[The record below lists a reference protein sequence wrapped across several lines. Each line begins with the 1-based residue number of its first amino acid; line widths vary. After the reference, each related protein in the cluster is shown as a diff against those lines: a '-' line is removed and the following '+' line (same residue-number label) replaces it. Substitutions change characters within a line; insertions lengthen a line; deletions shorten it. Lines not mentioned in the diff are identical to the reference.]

1 MKTKKI
7 SLSILFMILLTL
19 LSKITGFSRE
29 IAIAYTYGSNEYTDA
44 FFLSTSV
51 PLLIFSGFTIALSS
65 VFIPIYSKI
74 NIEKGQKEAL
84 NYTNN
89 LLLILVSF
97 SMILSVITIIYSEN
111 IIDII
116 SPGLGI
122 KSKEISNGYLKILL
136 ISFGFFMIT
145 AVFSSY
151 LQVINKPLLTVSSMI
166 PSNLLLVFTI
176 LVYQPNLKIIVFIS
190 LIGFLLQSF
199 ILYYFSTKNHF
210 KIKLVNH
217 FFENEDEKKYIK
229 ITLVSMIPM
238 FISTSF
244 QNINLF
250 VDRYLAS
257 TFPIGSITAIN
268 YADRLNGFVFG
279 IVATSIATVVF
290 PILSRSS
297 IENRRVFDKTITNSM
312 KIVAIL
318 TAPISIIVFFHSDF
332 IILTL
337 LQRGSLTVEDAKTI
351 ALLLKCYSIGMIF
364 LGFRE
369 ILNRV
374 FFALN
379 DTKTPFINGF
389 FTIIFNIIFSV
400 ILSSYY
406 GLSGIILATSIA
418 SIFTTIL
425 LLFSLNKKHN
435 IRLGSYIYIELTK
448 IIGINLLFLL
458 VIQKILMFIFDVE
471 KNLITFVLYIVI
483 YMTITILCFFKFKII
498 NKTDIVKGTVE

>member
-1 MKTKKI
+1 MKTKKLSI
-7 SLSILFMILLTL
+7 SILFMILVTL

-29 IAIAYTYGSNEYTDA
+29 IAIAYTYGSDEYTDA
-44 FFLSTSV
+44 FFLSTSI

-89 LLLILVSF
+89 LLIILVLF
-97 SMILSVITIIYSEN
+97 SVILSFITIIYSQN
-111 IIDII
+111 IVNLI
-116 SPGLGI
+116 SPDLNV
-122 KSKEISNGYLKILL
+122 KTKEISSDYLKILL
-136 ISFGFFMIT
+136 ISFSFFMIT
-145 AVFSSY
+145 AIFSSY
-151 LQVINKPLLTVSSMI
+151 LQVINKPLITVASMI

-176 LVYQPNLKIIVFIS
+176 IVYQPNLRIVVLIS

-199 ILYYFSTKNHF
+199 ILYYVSTKNHF
-210 KIKLVNH
+210 KVKLVNQLSWGKDK
-217 FFENEDEKKYIK
+217 NNYVK
-229 ITLVSMIPM
+229 ITLISMFPM

-257 TFPIGSITAIN
+257 KFPIGSITAIN

-279 IVATSIATVVF
+279 IVATSIATIVF

-297 IENRRVFDKTITNSM
+297 IENRKLFDKTITNSM
-312 KIVAIL
+312 RIVAVL
-318 TAPISIIVFFHSDF
+318 TTPISIIVFFHSDF

-337 LQRGSLTVEDAKTI
+337 LQRGSLTIEDAKTI
-351 ALLLKCYSIGMIF
+351 AVLLKCYSIGMIF

-374 FFALN
+374 FFAMN

-389 FTIIFNIIFSV
+389 FTIIINIMFSI
-400 ILSSYY
+400 ILSKYY
-406 GLSGIILATSIA
+406 GLPGIILATSIS
-418 SIFTTIL
+418 SIFTTVL
-425 LLFSLNKKHN
+425 LLISLNKKHK
-435 IRLGSYIYIELTK
+435 ITIGISLYIELTK
-448 IIGINLLFLL
+448 IFVCNLLFLL
-458 VIQKILMFIFDVE
+458 IIKNVFEIVLDVE
-471 KNLITFVLYIVI
+471 KNLLTFILYVVI
-483 YMTITILCFFKFKII
+483 YVVVTIFCFYKFKIL
-498 NKTDIVKGTVE
+498 KKSDFMKGTIK

>member
-1 MKTKKI
+1 M
-7 SLSILFMILLTL
+7 
-19 LSKITGFSRE
+19 
-29 IAIAYTYGSNEYTDA
+29 
-44 FFLSTSV
+44 
-51 PLLIFSGFTIALSS
+51 
-65 VFIPIYSKI
+65 FIPIYSKI

-116 SPGLGI
+116 SPGLSI

-176 LVYQPNLKIIVFIS
+176 LVYQPNLKVIVFIS

-250 VDRYLAS
+250 VDRYLHLH
-257 TFPIGSITAIN
+257 FPLVVLQLSIMQI
-268 YADRLNGFVFG
+268 D
-279 IVATSIATVVF
+279 
-290 PILSRSS
+290 
-297 IENRRVFDKTITNSM
+297 
-312 KIVAIL
+312 
-318 TAPISIIVFFHSDF
+318 
-332 IILTL
+332 
-337 LQRGSLTVEDAKTI
+337 
-351 ALLLKCYSIGMIF
+351 
-364 LGFRE
+364 
-369 ILNRV
+369 
-374 FFALN
+374 
-379 DTKTPFINGF
+379 
-389 FTIIFNIIFSV
+389 
-400 ILSSYY
+400 
-406 GLSGIILATSIA
+406 
-418 SIFTTIL
+418 
-425 LLFSLNKKHN
+425 
-435 IRLGSYIYIELTK
+435 
-448 IIGINLLFLL
+448 
-458 VIQKILMFIFDVE
+458 
-471 KNLITFVLYIVI
+471 
-483 YMTITILCFFKFKII
+483 
-498 NKTDIVKGTVE
+498 